1 MKTIRYFLSPRS
13 PWTYLGHERL
23 LALAAKH
30 GAEILPR
37 PMALGER
44 VFPVSGG
51 LPLNQ
56 RAPQRQ
62 AYRLVEL
69 KRWSEYLGVPLNI
82 HPRFF
87 PVDDR
92 PAARMIVAAMAADGA
107 PAAGVPAAGAP
118 AALKLAGALMRAVWA
133 EELNIGDPA
142 TLRRIADDAGL
153 DADALWA
160 AQQSEETAQ
169 AFDRYTQEA
178 IDLQVFGAP
187 WYEYRGVPYWGQDRL
202 EFLDR
207 ALAEK

>member
-23 LALAAKH
+23 LSLAAKH
-30 GAEILPR
+30 GADIAPR

-56 RAPQRQ
+56 RPPQRQ

-69 KRWSEYLGVPLNI
+69 KRWSEYLGIPLHV
-82 HPRFF
+82 HPKFF
-87 PVDDR
+87 PVDDL
-92 PAARMIVAAMAADGA
+92 PASRMIVAAMAADGN
-107 PAAGVPAAGAP
+107 P
-118 AALKLAGALMRAVWA
+118 AALKLAGAFMRAVWA
-133 EELNIGDPA
+133 EERDIADPE
-142 TLRRIADDAGL
+142 TMRRITEEQGL
-153 DADALWA
+153 DGAALLA
-160 AQQSEETAQ
+160 AKDGAEVAQ

-187 WYEYRGVPYWGQDRL
+187 WYEYAGVPYWGQDRL

-207 ALAEK
+207 ALAAG